1 MYIGLHASARYSC
14 PIVTKLESSSADFR
28 QNNQMSNCIQI
39 RPVGAE
45 LFHADGQTDMTKL
58 TVAFRNAN
66 APKNRVLEQKSKWKK
81 AETYSYTSTIFYP
94 TTRIA
99 TSLTMLR
106 VMTGI
111 ATIAAIP
118 VYGKPGSTPFT
129 AAYYSSY

>member
-81 AETYSYTSTIFYP
+81 SGDIQFYIHNILP
-94 TTRIA
+94 DNSHR
-99 TSLTMLR
+99 
-106 VMTGI
+106 
-111 ATIAAIP
+111 
-118 VYGKPGSTPFT
+118 YFT
-129 AAYYSSY
+129 DHVPRDDRHRHDRRHSSIR